1 MTQAA
6 LYRSYAEKCVE
17 IARAATDEA
26 ERGRWLGMAQSWL
39 QWAQEIEAG
48 LANSETRPDD

>member
-6 LYRSYAEKCVE
+6 LYRSYAEKCFE